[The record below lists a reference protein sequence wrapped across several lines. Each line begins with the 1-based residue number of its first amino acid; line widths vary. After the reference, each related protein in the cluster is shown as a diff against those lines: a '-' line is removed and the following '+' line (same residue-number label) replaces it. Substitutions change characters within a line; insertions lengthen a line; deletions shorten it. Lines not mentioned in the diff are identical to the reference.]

1 MVVNSLPPMEQIIGG
16 IAAIL
21 VTIYGVYKKFK
32 SDNVTDT
39 YQRSEIDI
47 FESLS
52 KQRDDLIILSDK
64 YRELLTTA
72 ENEIREIKN
81 NLSTYELENSKLI
94 QRLSEAE
101 AEIEVLK
108 QILQY
113 INDSVSVTRQS
124 LEANSQ

>member
-1 MVVNSLPPMEQIIGG
+1 MDFNSLPPMEQVIGG

-32 SDNVTDT
+32 TDNVTDT
-39 YQRSEIDI
+39 YQRTEINI
-47 FESLS
+47 VESLS
-52 KQRDDLIILSDK
+52 KQRDDLLTLSDK
-64 YRELLTTA
+64 YRVLLTTA
-72 ENEIREIKN
+72 ENEIRDIKTK
-81 NLSTYELENSKLI
+81 LSMAEFENSKLI
-94 QRLSEAE
+94 ERLSEAE

-124 LEANSQ
+124 LEANNK

>member
-1 MVVNSLPPMEQIIGG
+1 MDFNSLPPMEQVIGG

-32 SDNVTDT
+32 TDNVTNT
-39 YQRSEIDI
+39 YQRTEINI
-47 FESLS
+47 VESLS
-52 KQRDDLIILSDK
+52 KQRDDLLTLSDK
-64 YRELLTTA
+64 YRVLLTTA
-72 ENEIREIKN
+72 ENEIRDIKTK
-81 NLSTYELENSKLI
+81 LSMAEFENSKLI
-94 QRLSEAE
+94 ERLSEAE

-124 LEANSQ
+124 LEANNK

>member
-1 MVVNSLPPMEQIIGG
+1 MDFNSLPPMEQVIGG

-32 SDNVTDT
+32 TDNVTDT
-39 YQRSEIDI
+39 YQRSEINI
-47 FESLS
+47 VESLS
-52 KQRDDLIILSDK
+52 KQRDDLLTLSDK
-64 YRELLTTA
+64 YRILLTTA
-72 ENEIREIKN
+72 ENEIRDIKTK
-81 NLSTYELENSKLI
+81 LSMAEFENSKLI
-94 QRLSEAE
+94 ERLSEAE

-124 LEANSQ
+124 LEANNK